1 MEVICNIVGKIKIPK
16 QQPGKEEDKMGT
28 KLAKIL
34 DECLARTDRGESIDA
49 CLSDY
54 TEAREQIEPL
64 LRTAISFSSMPEVAP
79 SDSYKKT
86 TKRRLMATL
95 HQETFPAKIA
105 TLDENM
111 SPLDN
116 LAMAIQ
122 RLWQTITGARKI
134 AIPVTLGLILAIVAG
149 FGASSFISPS
159 PALADGCTLSIISGT
174 VDIQAPTSDSQPGIN
189 GMTLDVGT
197 RIQTGQDATALL
209 TFFDGSTL
217 KLEPGTDIE
226 IQQLEFN
233 DEQSVTI
240 VLKQLIG
247 RTWSHVVKMADKGSH
262 YEIITPSAVAL
273 VRGTQFVID
282 VDEEGNT
289 REQTTE
295 GLVSVIAQGEEVS
308 VPVGYI
314 TMVETGTIPSEPTI
328 APDPEDED
336 PQNEE
341 NYEPANHHPDSNYQ
355 SYTLTVQKTTGGNV
369 TLPGEG
375 VFTYDSG
382 TVVNLQAVPES
393 GYHFVNWSGPV
404 ANPNAASTTITMT
417 GNITVTAHFAPDGYT
432 LTIICGSHGSVLGPG
447 IGTFVFQPGTIVN
460 LEVKEDNGYEFSGWS
475 GNTGTIEDSSA
486 TTTKIH
492 MNGNYII
499 TANFVPND

>member
-328 APDPEDED
+328 APDPEDEK
-336 PQNEE
+336 
-341 NYEPANHHPDSNYQ
+341 DSAKDEAKA
-355 SYTLTVQKTTGGNV
+355 L
-369 TLPGEG
+369 E
-375 VFTYDSG
+375 D
-382 TVVNLQAVPES
+382 
-393 GYHFVNWSGPV
+393 
-404 ANPNAASTTITMT
+404 AAKDE
-417 GNITVTAHFAPDGYT
+417 AKA
-432 LTIICGSHGSVLGPG
+432 
-447 IGTFVFQPGTIVN
+447 
-460 LEVKEDNGYEFSGWS
+460 LEDAAKDEAKAQEDAAKDEAKAL
-475 GNTGTIEDSSA
+475 EDA
-486 TTTKIH
+486 AKDE
-492 MNGNYII
+492 
-499 TANFVPND
+499 AKALEDAAKDEAKALEDAAKDEAKALEDAAKDEAKALEDAAKDDDKDKDKDNDQDDDQDDDDDDDDQDDDDDDDHDDDDDDHDDDDDDHDDDEDDDD